1 VVNVGYW
8 PLAFDPVEYAPRP
21 IATSLDVAKAGLQ
34 NLVGIGDAIFDER
47 VEAPETAGSAYSAAT
62 PQA

>member
-1 VVNVGYW
+1 MWVIGPW
-8 PLAFDPVEYAPRP
+8 LLIRSGRDAPRP
-21 IATSLDVAKAGLQ
+21 IATSPDVAKAGLQ
-34 NLVGIGDAIFDER
+34 NLVEIGDAIFDER